1 MKKQIF
7 KNLRLSSTKLLFCFI
22 SSFFFFNK
30 VKCQTTSCGIN
41 SLQITITANSNL
53 YQSCKIDNK
62 PNSYP
67 DSSKNEL
74 AMFAW
79 TANSINVPLY
89 NGRSFIKYNLSK
101 LPSNAKINSAK
112 LYLHAKTTGA
122 LNGVA
127 GQPTYGAN
135 NTVLIQKIVSNW
147 VFPNVSLTNLPKI
160 DTASQIVLTQSTNT
174 AQDYIVDMTKLIQS
188 WVARPDSN
196 YGVMLRMQ
204 TENNPYNSM
213 IFEAGQATDPT
224 KNARLEICY
233 NTILPIELT
242 SFTCTLNGVFADLNI
257 ETANELN
264 ASSIIIE
271 KSLDGTSFTTLT
283 TLSAKGS
290 KTNSYA
296 YSSLVAPCTSTVY
309 YRLKLVNNDGS
320 FMYSKTITLNANAS
334 VKNLSAEIYPNP
346 ISNAALKVSLY
357 AVKEGG
363 ATINIIDNNGKVV
376 ITQKVQANKGINNYS
391 ISAFTTIRAGVYMV
405 NIVSKDASVNKKVV
419 KIK

>member
-127 GQPTYGAN
+127 GQPTYGTN

-147 VFPNVSLTNLPKI
+147 VFPNVSLTNLPKV
-160 DTASQIVLTQSTNT
+160 DTVSKIVLAQSTNT
-174 AQDYIVDMTKLIQS
+174 AQDYIVDMTYFIQS
-188 WVARPDSN
+188 WVAKPDSN
-196 YGVMLRMQ
+196 FGVMLRMQ

-213 IFEAGQATDPT
+213 IFEAGQATDT
-224 KNARLEICY
+224 NKNIRLEICY
-233 NTILPIELT
+233 TLPIEN
-242 SFTCTLNGVFADLNI
+242 TCPINSAQMVITAD
-257 ETANELN
+257 T
-264 ASSIIIE
+264 
-271 KSLDGTSFTTLT
+271 
-283 TLSAKGS
+283 
-290 KTNSYA
+290 TNS
-296 YSSLVAPCTSTVY
+296 
-309 YRLKLVNNDGS
+309 
-320 FMYSKTITLNANAS
+320 
-334 VKNLSAEIYPNP
+334 NLYQSC
-346 ISNAALKVSLY
+346 KM
-357 AVKEGG
+357 
-363 ATINIIDNNGKVV
+363 
-376 ITQKVQANKGINNYS
+376 
-391 ISAFTTIRAGVYMV
+391 GV
-405 NIVSKDASVNKKVV
+405 
-419 KIK
+419 

>member
-1 MKKQIF
+1 
-7 KNLRLSSTKLLFCFI
+7 
-22 SSFFFFNK
+22 
-30 VKCQTTSCGIN
+30 
-41 SLQITITANSNL
+41 
-53 YQSCKIDNK
+53 
-62 PNSYP
+62 
-67 DSSKNEL
+67 
-74 AMFAW
+74 MFAW

-101 LPSNAKINSAK
+101 LTSNAKINSAK

-127 GQPTYGAN
+127 GQPTYGTN

-147 VFPNVSLTNLPKI
+147 VFPNVSLTNLPKV
-160 DTASQIVLTQSTNT
+160 DTVSQIVLTQSTNT

-271 KSLDGTSFTTLT
+271 KSLDGTSFTTIT

-296 YSSLVAPCTSTVY
+296 YTSLVAPSTSTVY